1 MPTSTVADRFDFDGV
16 FFVQINWGLGERG
29 RSHVMSAKVFL
40 LEVAQKEL
48 LYSKR
53 DGNRL

>member
-1 MPTSTVADRFDFDGV
+1 MPTSTVADRYDSDGV
-16 FFVQINWGLGERG
+16 FFVYINWGLGERR
-29 RSHVMSAKVFL
+29 RSHAMSAKVFIF
-40 LEVAQKEL
+40 EAAQKEL